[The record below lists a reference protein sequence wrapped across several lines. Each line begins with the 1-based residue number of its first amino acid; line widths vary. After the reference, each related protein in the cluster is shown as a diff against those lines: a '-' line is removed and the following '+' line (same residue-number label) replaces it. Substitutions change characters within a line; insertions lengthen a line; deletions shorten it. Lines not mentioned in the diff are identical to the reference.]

1 MSVRVHKIFICIILV
16 NLFFINFKHSL
27 FEFFS
32 VCAPTKP
39 TDLLFIYD
47 VLSLGSWKSQA
58 ISQFITKSIRELNL
72 VSGVLR
78 IGREIENCPSGNLRL
93 GSALHPSDM
102 AEVRFRAFPDML
114 KRISRQGFSVE
125 NGGRANA
132 AKMAVV
138 FIDAGQRL
146 SYDVIREMKKLKDSV
161 EFLYVV
167 IVGQNERLVRLATT
181 VANGLFI
188 NVRNYDELNSVADKL
203 MSDMCDFFFT
213 L

>member
-1 MSVRVHKIFICIILV
+1 
-16 NLFFINFKHSL
+16 
-27 FEFFS
+27 
-32 VCAPTKP
+32 
-39 TDLLFIYD
+39 
-47 VLSLGSWKSQA
+47 
-58 ISQFITKSIRELNL
+58 
-72 VSGVLR
+72 
-78 IGREIENCPSGNLRL
+78 
-93 GSALHPSDM
+93 M

-181 VANGLFI
+181 VANGRFI

-203 MSDMCDFFFT
+203 MTDMCDFFFT